1 MRDPKRI
8 PIILAEIEKLW
19 RAVPDWR
26 LGQLVSNLSRE
37 GNIEDPYF
45 VQDDRLLEMTKRWN
59 ARIASDVTAQGG
71 QS

>member
-8 PIILAEIEKLW
+8 PIVLAEIEKLW

-26 LGQLVSNLSRE
+26 LGQLISNLSRE

-45 VQDDRLLEMTKRWN
+45 VQDDRLLEMAKRWN
-59 ARIASDVTAQGG
+59 AKIASDAAIQRG
-71 QS
+71 QP